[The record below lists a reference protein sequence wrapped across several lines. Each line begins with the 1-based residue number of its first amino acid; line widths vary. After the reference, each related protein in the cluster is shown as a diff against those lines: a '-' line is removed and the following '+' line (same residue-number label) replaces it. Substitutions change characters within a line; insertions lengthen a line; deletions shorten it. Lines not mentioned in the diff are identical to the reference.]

1 MKSEN
6 RLVGVGIL
14 SAFSASLCCL
24 TPVLALLAGT
34 SGLATAFSW
43 LDPFRPYLVGLTVLI
58 LGFAWFRVL
67 NPASASGKCE
77 LDCSSETQSK
87 IPFIQSHLFLG
98 LVTLTAILLLTF
110 PHYAH
115 VFFPKSETPI
125 SISESSFTKIIEFKI
140 EGMTCSGCEA
150 PIKNEIFRQSGVQLA
165 TVSYLDGNAV
175 ITYDST
181 HTDSERLA
189 SAISK
194 IGYTV
199 TGKKEIK

>member
-6 RLVGVGIL
+6 RLVGIGVL
-14 SAFSASLCCL
+14 SAFSASLCCI
-24 TPVLALLAGT
+24 TPVLALIAGT
-34 SGLATAFSW
+34 SGLVTSFTR
-43 LDPFRPYLVGLTVLI
+43 LDPFRPYLIGLTVLI
-58 LGFAWFRVL
+58 LGFAWFRLL
-67 NPASASGKCE
+67 NPASAREKLE
-77 LDCSSETQSK
+77 LDCSCETQTK
-87 IPFIQSHLFLG
+87 KPFIQTKLFLG
-98 LVTLTAILLLTF
+98 LVTFSAILLLTF
-110 PHYAH
+110 PKYAH

-125 SISESSFTKIIEFKI
+125 SISDSSFTKIIELKI

-165 TVSYLDGNAV
+165 TVPYQDGNAV

-199 TGKKEIK
+199 TGKNEIK